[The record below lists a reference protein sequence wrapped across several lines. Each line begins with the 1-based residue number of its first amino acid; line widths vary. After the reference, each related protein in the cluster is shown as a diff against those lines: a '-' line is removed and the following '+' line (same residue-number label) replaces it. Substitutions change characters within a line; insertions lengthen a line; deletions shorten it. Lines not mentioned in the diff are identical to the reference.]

1 MPYREFYLYDILA
14 RMSEWNQSPD
24 KSPLYAATVVGIE
37 GSAVRGAGATMGI
50 AADGSLTGSVSGG
63 CIESTVISEVERLR
77 PNRKSE
83 LLTFCPTDDP
93 FLGAPSPC
101 GGTVRVCIYPYSQ
114 RVAGALQKRLH
125 SGQSGRWAV
134 LIEGPEE
141 WLGAHCALDVD
152 GELVRSFDGEGASD
166 DLYELFNRLFSQSL
180 ESNEVTLDEI
190 SFFQMEENAP
200 PHAVVVGGSHIGE
213 ALVKVLHSL
222 HWQVTVVD
230 PREQFAPKS
239 RFVLADL
246 LLNLWPE
253 EAFHALGEE
262 GNTDGTARGSM
273 GRSLAVAA
281 ITHNEAIDDSAV
293 KIALESNAFY
303 IGVLGSR
310 RTFAGRLQRL
320 KDEGYEDADLKRIRG
335 PIGLDISAVSPEE
348 IAVAI
353 AAEMIQDYRKGS
365 MRGQQ

>member
-1 MPYREFYLYDILA
+1 MR
-14 RMSEWNQSPD
+14 EWNLSSE

-63 CIESTVISEVERLR
+63 CIESTVISEVDRLR
-77 PNRKSE
+77 PESKVK

-101 GGTVRVCIYPYSQ
+101 GGTVRVCIYPYSS
-114 RVAGALQKRLH
+114 RVAEAFLKRLH

-141 WLGAHCALDVD
+141 WLGAYCALDAE
-152 GELVRSFDGEGASD
+152 GEPVCSFDGKRGGD
-166 DLYELFNRLFSQSL
+166 DLHELFTRLFS
-180 ESNEVTLDEI
+180 ESAGPGEVSLDEV
-190 SFFQMEENAP
+190 SFFLMEENIP

-213 ALVKVLHSL
+213 ALVKILHSL
-222 HWQVTVVD
+222 NWQVTVVD

-239 RFVLADL
+239 RFAIADQ

-253 EAFHALGEE
+253 EAFQALREN
-262 GNTDGTARGSM
+262 GNTDGTPNGAE
-273 GRSLAVAA
+273 GRTLAVAA
-281 ITHNEAIDDSAV
+281 ITHNEQIDDSAV
-293 KIALESNAFY
+293 KIALEEKAFY
-303 IGVLGSR
+303 IGALGSR
-310 RTFAGRLQRL
+310 RTFTRRLQRL
-320 KDEGYEDADLKRIRG
+320 KEEGYSEADLKRIHG
-335 PIGLDISAVSPEE
+335 PIGLDIAAVSPEE

-353 AAEMIQDYRKGS
+353 AAEMIQDYRKE
-365 MRGQQ
+365 R